1 MKLSKIKEKQNNQK
15 LMKSIFKI
23 NIITNK
29 KENYVVIW
37 ISIKFFN
44 YFFWQL
50 SVNFLLKN

>member
-1 MKLSKIKEKQNNQK
+1 MKLSKIKKKQNNQK